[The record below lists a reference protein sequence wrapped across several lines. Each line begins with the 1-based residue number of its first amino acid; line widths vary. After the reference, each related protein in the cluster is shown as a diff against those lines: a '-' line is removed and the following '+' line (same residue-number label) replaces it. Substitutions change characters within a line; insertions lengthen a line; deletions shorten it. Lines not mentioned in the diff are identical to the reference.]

1 MLKIQQWIVF
11 FLLFAVSA
19 SCFALPF
26 NIYPANGISLP
37 TFVQAGQTTPAYY
50 TLTNN
55 ANKTLNNNFIKY
67 LPPNVAQVTT
77 DAAIPNICGATF
89 NLAPNGIVGDTCT
102 LELVV
107 SGSVDANDPDPHHHL
122 FACLYGGVLC
132 AGTSFP
138 LNVIQ
143 VGLLTAI
150 VVTPAVPAIAVGQ
163 TIQFTARAVFSD
175 GTSQDVSALANWV
188 SSNTGVA
195 TVNSTGLATSVSTG
209 STTITASFEG
219 ITGGTLLTVDN
230 LAIVAGN
237 YTNSSSASF
246 PILIQSSDG
255 GTSWAYAV
263 DSSTS
268 SVLPTASSAFAIN
281 GASCAGA
288 LCVSVGSYSDGTNTN
303 IYAFQTQDAGT
314 SYATA
319 ISATTSVTPTN
330 YVSGSLSGVSCQGT
344 DCLVAGSYNSLTTQL
359 PYAALSTNSGAS
371 YSLVVDSSTPTLPT
385 DFASAGTFSN
395 ASCVS
400 TLCLASGSYVSTTG
414 GTQFPWLAE
423 SVLPAGAWF
432 YPITSTTAA
441 TITDYSG
448 TGVFNASDCNGVNCV
463 AVGSYVSSTGGINEA
478 PLIAQGTN
486 TGAGWTYEVTSA
498 QNPADYVAIGTTNL
512 TGAACGTSAC
522 IAVGEYSSVVSG
534 DTQEVPLIYQSISG
548 GTWTIVASN
557 TIGVGPSLPTNFN
570 ASLVSAGCSGTLCVA
585 AGTYLDALSGNTL
598 PLILVSN
605 NGGSTFT
612 VATNPTSPEGLTV
625 VTVGATSCQG
635 TFCTVA
641 ANYSDGTNNQ
651 PLIIQTTNNGTTF
664 TYPVSAGTPT
674 EPSDAVN
681 VFFTASSI
689 SMLANQ
695 LTHKDFDHAKQ
706 LKNRLK
712 QY

>member
-26 NIYPANGISLP
+26 DIYPVNGISLP
-37 TFVQAGQTTPAYY
+37 TFVQSGQTTPAYY

-55 ANKTLNNNFIKY
+55 ANRTLNNNFIKY

-89 NLAPNGIVGDTCT
+89 NLAPNGTVGDTCT

-122 FACLYGGVLC
+122 FACLFGGVLC
-132 AGTSFP
+132 AGTNYP
-138 LNVIQ
+138 LNVVQ

-163 TIQFTARAVFSD
+163 TIQFSAKAVFSD
-175 GTSQDVSALANWV
+175 GTSQDVSSLATWL
-188 SSNTGVA
+188 SSNTAVA
-195 TVNSTGLATSVSTG
+195 TINSTGLATSVSTG
-209 STTITASFEG
+209 NSTITASFEG
-219 ITGGTLLTVDN
+219 LTGGTVLTVDN

-237 YTNSSSASF
+237 YTNSSSVSF

-255 GTSWAYAV
+255 GTTWAYAV
-263 DSSTS
+263 NSSTS
-268 SVLPTASSAFAIN
+268 SVLPATSSAFAIK

-288 LCVSVGSYSDGTNTN
+288 LCVSVGSYNNGTSTN
-303 IYAFQTQDAGT
+303 VYAFQTQNAGS

-319 ISATTSVTPTN
+319 IAAGTSTLPTN
-330 YVSGSLSGVSCQGT
+330 YVSGTLNGVSCQGT
-344 DCLVAGSYNSLTTQL
+344 NCLVAGSYNSLTTQY
-359 PYAALSTNSGAS
+359 PYAALSTNSGTS
-371 YSLVVDSSTPTLPT
+371 YPSVVDSSTPTLPT
-385 DFASAGTFSN
+385 DFASTGTFSN

-400 TLCLASGSYVSTTG
+400 TLCLASGSYDSTTG

-423 SVLPAGAWF
+423 SVLPTQAWF

-448 TGVFNASDCNGVNCV
+448 TGSFNASACNGVDCV
-463 AVGSYVSSTGGINEA
+463 AAGSYISSTAGINEA
-478 PLIAQGTN
+478 PLIAQGSSSG
-486 TGAGWTYEVTSA
+486 TGWAYEVTSA
-498 QNPADYVAIGTTNL
+498 QNPADYISTGTTNL

-522 IAVGEYSSVVSG
+522 IAVGEYGSVVSG
-534 DTQEVPLIYQSISG
+534 DSQEVPLIYQSISG
-548 GTWTIVASN
+548 AAWTIVTSN
-557 TIGVGPSLPTNFN
+557 SIGVGPSLPTNFN
-570 ASLVSAGCSGTLCVA
+570 ADLVSAGCSGTLCVA
-585 AGTYLDALSGNTL
+585 AGTYLDAISGNTL

-605 NGGSTFT
+605 NSGGSWTI
-612 VATNPTSPEGLTV
+612 ATNPTSPTGLTV
-625 VTVGATSCQG
+625 VTIGSTSCQA

-641 ANYSDGTNNQ
+641 ANYSDGTHNQ
-651 PLIIQTTNNGTTF
+651 PLIIQTTNR
-664 TYPVSAGTPT
+664 GTPT

-681 VFFTASSI
+681 VFFTSSAI
-689 SMLANQ
+689 SSLAKQ

-712 QY
+712 LY